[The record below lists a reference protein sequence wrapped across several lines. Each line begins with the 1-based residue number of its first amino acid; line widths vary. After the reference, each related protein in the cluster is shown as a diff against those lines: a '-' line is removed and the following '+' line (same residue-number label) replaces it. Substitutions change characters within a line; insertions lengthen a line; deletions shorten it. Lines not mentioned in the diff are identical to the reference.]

1 MDFRIVIDS
10 REKEPYTFAC
20 EVLKAKLDAGDYSV
34 HGFEHQV
41 AVERKSLADFVGT
54 VIHNYDR
61 FSRELEKLS
70 AMNAACVVVEA
81 DLNAVLCNKHTD
93 SLRAVSPHS
102 LLGAATYIGIK
113 YKVPVFWCGSRPAA
127 VRFTDTFLRSYIR
140 EISSGGGLGND

>member
-54 VIHNYDR
+54 VIR
-61 FSRELEKLS
+61 T
-70 AMNAACVVVEA
+70 
-81 DLNAVLCNKHTD
+81 AVWTWMIPSTKPPEN
-93 SLRAVSPHS
+93 
-102 LLGAATYIGIK
+102 
-113 YKVPVFWCGSRPAA
+113 
-127 VRFTDTFLRSYIR
+127 
-140 EISSGGGLGND
+140 